1 MGLFK
6 KKKKKSSEEYDGYS
20 YQDEGTADESYDSY
34 DEPSEYSKDD
44 YAYSEEDVYGE
55 YGETMSRRKKKKS
68 GLGGLIAVVAV
79 ILVLALLFVGVTS
92 VIGPGKGACEEVIAE
107 FQSSVNTLEDKRFLA
122 VLEPETRR
130 SIQVLFV
137 TSTGSADTDLSNA
150 FSRALDAICPGFLAA
165 DPNGD
170 PKDVLEKIVI
180 EPVKFGL
187 PGKTRKVKCEVRYGN
202 GMDQL
207 VRITLQKYEGQC
219 LIKSIVLVDQ

>member
-34 DEPSEYSKDD
+34 SYDEPSEYAEQD
-44 YAYSEEDVYGE
+44 YQYSEDE

>member
-6 KKKKKSSEEYDGYS
+6 KKKKKNSEEYDGYS
-20 YQDEGTADESYDSY
+20 YQDKGTADEYYDSY
-34 DEPSEYSKDD
+34 DEPSEYTEQD
-44 YAYSEEDVYGE
+44 YQYSEDEYGE
-55 YGETMSRRKKKKS
+55 YSETMSRRKKKKS
-68 GLGGLIAVVAV
+68 GVGGLIAVVAV
-79 ILVLALLFVGVTS
+79 IVVLALIFVGVTS

-107 FQSSVNTLEDKRFLA
+107 FQSSVNSLEDKRFLA

-137 TSTGSADTDLSNA
+137 TSTGSADADLSNA
-150 FSRALDAICPGFLAA
+150 FSQALDAICPGFLAA
-165 DPNGD
+165 DPKGD
-170 PKDVLEKIVI
+170 TKDVLEKIVI

>member
-79 ILVLALLFVGVTS
+79 ILVLALIFVGVTS
-92 VIGPGKGACEEVIAE
+92 VISPGKGACEVLSTPSHWFGVTYKEDRPGVVAKFAE
-107 FQSSVNTLEDKRFLA
+107 
-122 VLEPETRR
+122 
-130 SIQVLFV
+130 
-137 TSTGSADTDLSNA
+137 
-150 FSRALDAICPGFLAA
+150 
-165 DPNGD
+165 
-170 PKDVLEKIVI
+170 
-180 EPVKFGL
+180 
-187 PGKTRKVKCEVRYGN
+187 
-202 GMDQL
+202 L
-207 VRITLQKYEGQC
+207 VQKGIYPSP
-219 LIKSIVLVDQ
+219 LY

>member
-34 DEPSEYSKDD
+34 DEPSEYAEQD
-44 YAYSEEDVYGE
+44 YQYSEDE

-202 GMDQL
+202 GMDQ
-207 VRITLQKYEGQC
+207 VIRITLQKYEGKC
-219 LIKSIVLVDQ
+219 LIKSISLIDK